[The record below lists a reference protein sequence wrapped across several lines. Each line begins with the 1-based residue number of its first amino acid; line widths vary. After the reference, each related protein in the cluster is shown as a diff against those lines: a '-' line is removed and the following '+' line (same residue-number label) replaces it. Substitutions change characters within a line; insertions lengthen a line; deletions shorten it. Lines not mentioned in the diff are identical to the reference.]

1 MIKAALNVLAHVSW
15 ETHAL
20 RTGTGEA
27 GCRASEDPAQG
38 WMLHE
43 QHGRSYCSTSLATLR
58 GISAILVRVRRHL
71 TFVLIEHFL
80 DVIMSCSDPEHLS
93 TCWWVNGTSSSGRC
107 LFMPSIL
114 KWDFLF
120 RPSILRNFLPL
131 LQLKREAMT
140 SFQSSKWASEC
151 LTKYWLSYPILQK
164 CESTLA
170 KAFQAAMETTF
181 SFHNNSTLGWG
192 PLAHN
197 LPSQAPDSL

>member
-1 MIKAALNVLAHVSW
+1 MTIFKLVTPPNMSKCVKP
-15 ETHAL
+15 ETLFWRNTANFSNFSFYNL
-20 RTGTGEA
+20 KFY
-27 GCRASEDPAQG
+27 Q
-38 WMLHE
+38 L
-43 QHGRSYCSTSLATLR
+43 QYY
-58 GISAILVRVRRHL
+58 
-71 TFVLIEHFL
+71 
-80 DVIMSCSDPEHLS
+80 
-93 TCWWVNGTSSSGRC
+93 SSS
-107 LFMPSIL
+107 
-114 KWDFLF
+114 FLF
-120 RPSILRNFLPL
+120 RFLIHVRLFSLPSILRNFLPL